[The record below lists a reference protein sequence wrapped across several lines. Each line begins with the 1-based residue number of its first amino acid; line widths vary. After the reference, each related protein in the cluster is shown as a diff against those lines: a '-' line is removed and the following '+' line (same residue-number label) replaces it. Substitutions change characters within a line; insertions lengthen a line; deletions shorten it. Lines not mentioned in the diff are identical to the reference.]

1 MVRSALVST
10 SLLLAPLVWGQGP
23 TAAEVLLGLQQGGS
37 YLGVGVI
44 DVNQAAASRVG
55 LSAPLGV
62 EIANVAEDSPA
73 AQAGLER
80 RDVVTKFRGEEIQG
94 VEHFVRLVRE
104 TPVGREVEM
113 EVASA
118 KGKRTVKAVIG
129 ERAPVIA
136 RMPAPEVRMRLSEPV
151 DVDIPRPTM
160 LLRSRFF
167 GATLESIDG
176 QFAAAFGVSEGVL
189 VREVEAGQPAEQAGL
204 QAGDVIVSIE
214 GSPVRRTTD
223 IRMGLGRAKGET
235 AKLEVMRNKV
245 RKQFEI
251 HTGRRTMT
259 QPFQGARSVSRPN
272 RDE

>member
-1 MVRSALVST
+1 MVRSTLVSMC
-10 SLLLAPLVWGQGP
+10 LALAPLVWAQSP
-23 TAAEVLLGLQQGGS
+23 TAPQILFNLQQAAS

-44 DVNQAAASRVG
+44 DVNDATARRVG
-55 LSAPLGV
+55 LTQPLGV

-80 RDVVTKFRGEEIQG
+80 QDVVTKFRGEEVQG

-118 KGKRTVKAVIG
+118 KGERTVKAVIG
-129 ERAPVIA
+129 ERAPMLA
-136 RMPAPEVRMRLSEPV
+136 RMPAPEIRMRLSEPM
-151 DVDIPRPTM
+151 DVDMPRPTM
-160 LLRSRFF
+160 LLRSRFL

-176 QFAAAFGVSEGVL
+176 QFAEVFGVSEGVL
-189 VREVEAGQPAEQAGL
+189 IREVEDGEPADQAGL
-204 QAGDVIVSIE
+204 QAGDVIVLIE
-214 GSPVRRTTD
+214 DAPVSRTSD
-223 IRMGLGRAKGET
+223 IRMALGRATGET
-235 AKLEVMRNKV
+235 AKLEVMRNKA
-245 RKQFEI
+245 RQQFEI
-251 HTGRRTMT
+251 KTGRRTMT